1 MHKVASLLGFLLLPV
16 LCSAQETAKRTFFAG
31 RSFYFWLV
39 VALCFYF
46 AYLYYASKDR
56 KSFLRS
62 SLTITTGIALAVFTS
77 AFLFVNIFL
86 SDRDHYQPRQAAP
99 DIEYLLQQDEKR
111 KVLAEADITNIEAQY
126 DYIYHHFQIPETW
139 EINHRQYSRDD
150 YDMAN
155 LYFNQL
161 FLSDSLYVNIG
172 YLGMGI
178 IRYHQQEYDKA
189 IQFLQSISIDSL
201 PYVHNYLGKS
211 YLANGDT
218 SIAIKHFELATR
230 FKNREFPSCME
241 QLVHLYSL
249 KNQEDKLLSLAT
261 NSETSSFIPN
271 EIARH
276 LFFKYNYLV
285 HYLLDTFNIV
295 VRNFKIT
302 GFVAALCI
310 MIVWLIYIVGLDIF
324 EKEHK
329 LHIALTLLGGMA
341 FSFFT
346 FYISDFLEIHFNF
359 VRSNDLWDL
368 LMFYIFRV
376 GAVEEFVKIIPL
388 LLILWW
394 SPQIINEPYDYILYA
409 AVSALGFAFIENL
422 LYFSGSLNG
431 IIHGRA
437 MTAVPT
443 HMIDSSIVAYGLA
456 LARYRYQNL
465 HPVAAFLLSFLLG
478 SVMHGLYDYF
488 LVIKILPLFLFVFVL
503 SISIWIIIINNCL
516 NNSPSFTYQKRLYSG
531 KLQLFISLSLIS
543 ILILQYIIVAWE
555 NGPSMANQTL
565 DASLVIGGILILYYA
580 DRLASMD
587 LVRGYWAPFPFR
599 TVYEIQEGESFDF
612 RHFMVRMVAG
622 NTMPHTFVGK
632 KAILRASQSNQAF
645 RQHFY
650 GAAEGLI
657 YDRIVVSCISRKS
670 GEMYDDPYWF
680 KFRTSEPIYTSPNKT
695 DQDFIFKF
703 EKLDPSFRKNQT
715 LRIHL
720 YTMRR
725 DQQSSESEFI
735 QKKDLRPLGTAILS
749 KTE

>member
-1 MHKVASLLGFLLLPV
+1 MHKSASLVCLLLLPV
-16 LCSAQETAKRTFFAG
+16 LCSAQEAAKRTFFAG
-31 RSFYFWLV
+31 RSFYFWLL

-46 AYLYYASKDR
+46 AYLYYTSKDR

-62 SLTITTGIALAVFTS
+62 SLTRTTGITLSIFTS

-86 SDRDHYQPRQAAP
+86 SDRDHFQPGQP
-99 DIEYLLQQDEKR
+99 PPGIENLLQKDEKR
-111 KVLAEADITNIEAQY
+111 KILAESDITNIEAQY
-126 DYIYHHFQIPETW
+126 DYIYHHFRIPDTW

-150 YDMAN
+150 YDMTN
-155 LYFNQL
+155 IYFNQL

-178 IRYHQQEYDKA
+178 ISYHQKEYDKA
-189 IQFLQSISIDSL
+189 LQYLQSITTDSI

-211 YLANGDT
+211 YLAYGDT
-218 SIAIKHFELATR
+218 SMAIRHFELATR
-230 FKNREFPSCME
+230 FKNREYPSCME

-249 KNQEDKLLSLAT
+249 NNQEDKLLSLAT

-271 EIARH
+271 EMARH
-276 LFFKYNYLV
+276 LFFKYNYLI
-285 HYLLDTFNIV
+285 HYLFDTLNIV
-295 VRNFKIT
+295 ARNFKIT
-302 GFVAALCI
+302 GFIAAFCI
-310 MIVWLIYIVGLDIF
+310 MIVWLVYIVGLDIF

-329 LHIALTLLGGMA
+329 LHIALTLLGGMI
-341 FSFFT
+341 FSFLT
-346 FYISDFLEIHFNF
+346 FYISDFLEFNF
-359 VRSNDLWDL
+359 NFAEGNDLWDL

-394 SPQIINEPYDYILYA
+394 SPRIVNEPYDYILYA

-456 LARYRYQNL
+456 LSRYRYQNL
-465 HPVAAFLLSFLLG
+465 HPVAGFLLSFLLG

-516 NNSPSFTYQKRLYSG
+516 NNSPSFTYQTRLHAG
-531 KLQLFISLSLIS
+531 KLQMFVSLSLIS

-622 NTMPHTFVGK
+622 NTMPHTFVDK
-632 KAILRASQSNQAF
+632 KVVLRASQTNQAF
-645 RQHFY
+645 RQYFS
-650 GAAEGLI
+650 GTAEGLI

-670 GEMYDDPYWF
+670 GEAYNDPYWF
-680 KFRTSEPIYTSPNKT
+680 KLRTSAPIFTGSGKT

-703 EKLDPSFRKNQT
+703 EKLHPSFRKAPA
-715 LRIHL
+715 LYIHL
-720 YTMRR
+720 YTIRS
-725 DQQSSESEFI
+725 QGSGESEFV